1 VSLDQ
6 VHREVGFAHEMHP
19 EASGFALND
28 DHVFAVQGNLVVGA
42 EAPGL
47 LSFDDHSVDPPM
59 TVVGTSADGH
69 VFLDERSPHS
79 IAVPKNHVTLGG
91 AAHRRRR
98 AEVCGCE
105 IRKCYDM
112 GECGKS
118 RDGRRR

>member
-1 VSLDQ
+1 
-6 VHREVGFAHEMHP
+6 MHP

-69 VFLDERSPHS
+69 VFLDERSAYAMP
-79 IAVPKNHVTLGG
+79 VLTDQVGLGR
-91 AAHRRRR
+91 AAHQYGPVVVRS
-98 AEVCGCE
+98 
-105 IRKCYDM
+105 K
-112 GECGKS
+112 
-118 RDGRRR
+118 